1 MVGQDL
7 CWKCG
12 RKQKAEREAKMAQHN
27 RGSRGGGG
35 HGGNRQN
42 KPYYLETFLTD
53 DGFIRKEVFVD
64 KPKIATGNFVFNKG
78 KRNKKQMTQRQI
90 RAAFRQLKSFS
101 NRMRIDKKISLN
113 EMKEV
118 YLRFYRWAK
127 YQEQR
132 KVIPRE
138 FLDFVEYHTE
148 VATKSKDEFNGFVE
162 YITSILVELRA
173 R

>member
-1 MVGQDL
+1 MVGQDM
-7 CWKCG
+7 CWDCG

-64 KPKIATGNFVFNKG
+64 KPNKAARDFRHG
-78 KRNKKQMTQRQI
+78 PKPLTQSQI
-90 RAAFRQLKSFS
+90 RAAFHQLKSFS
-101 NRMRIDKKISLN
+101 NRMRVDKKISLN

-127 YQEQR
+127 YQVKR
-132 KVIPRE
+132 DAIPRE
-138 FLDFVEYHTE
+138 FLDFVKHHTE